1 MLMKDFIGTKRIK
14 AAPMN
19 RGNYNIYR
27 GWVLSAGECGGDHG
41 FLVEE
46 KDTPVNHLDHGGHI
60 TWLPASVFLKTY
72 KATSGLTLGLAL
84 EALQSGCAVARKG
97 WNGKGVFLRISH
109 PGISALMTQ
118 AFIYIDTVGLET
130 DNPDAARCRVP
141 WLPSQT
147 DLLATDWVIL

>member
-14 AAPMN
+14 AVPMN

-27 GWVLSAGECGGDHG
+27 GWVLPADECGGDHG

-46 KDTPVNHLDHGGHI
+46 KDTTVNHLDHDGHI

-84 EALQSGCAVARKG
+84 EAL
-97 WNGKGVFLRISH
+97 

-147 DLLATDWVIL
+147 DLLATDWVIV